1 MEYWQIASGSLGRYY
16 AKDFIR
22 FGMAF
27 VGGAEQ
33 ASRMAEVKVGDR
45 ILLKRGTSKVVAA
58 GEVVERDGKHRGNND
73 KGWLRDFDGW
83 DLRAYCFVNW
93 HKPDKPRGT
102 TGLTRY
108 TIQNVAKRHLKDLA
122 EEIISSVPVEQ
133 NLDLE
138 PRDTRSVPDTEII
151 EYLIN
156 QGLRPRA
163 AEDLTATFNRI
174 SLLARYYY
182 RHRWEDVREH
192 ETRTFLVIPL
202 LLALGWAEQQIKIEL
217 PVKGH
222 QRADVACFSK
232 PFATAKEDPVLIVET
247 KGFSQGLNYAPAQA
261 ERYAAQFPNC
271 RVVVVS
277 NGYCY
282 KTWIRQDDGP
292 LSERP
297 TAYLNLLK
305 PQDSYPLDPD
315 NVQGCLE
322 VLRVLLPFSWA

>member
-45 ILLKRGTSKVVAA
+45 ILLKRGTTKVVAA

-122 EEIISSVPVEQ
+122 EEIISSVLVEQ

-151 EYLIN
+151 GYLIN

-174 SLLARYYY
+174 RLLARYYY
-182 RHRWEDVREH
+182 RHRWEVRLILLIGPLRWAGMAH
-192 ETRTFLVIPL
+192 LHRAKPTLPGRDKLV
-202 LLALGWAEQQIKIEL
+202 G
-217 PVKGH
+217 
-222 QRADVACFSK
+222 RRR
-232 PFATAKEDPVLIVET
+232 AKEESHRGTIRSDTTRVRVWGWDDPRRRAQVRSASTAGAGGAEERGPRVEAGA
-247 KGFSQGLNYAPAQA
+247 KPG
-261 ERYAAQFPNC
+261 
-271 RVVVVS
+271 
-277 NGYCY
+277 
-282 KTWIRQDDGP
+282 
-292 LSERP
+292 
-297 TAYLNLLK
+297 TATH
-305 PQDSYPLDPD
+305 
-315 NVQGCLE
+315 GAGGR
-322 VLRVLLPFSWA
+322 LR